1 MDPHILLRD
10 GAQAVENIPQKVKQ
24 SYHIS
29 QEFHMWVHQFSCS
42 VQSDSLRPHESQQA
56 RPKRNENI
64 HPSGTCAQFHH
75 HKMLGQLIFISSACV
90 WLLADITE
98 GKKKSLLPEW
108 GMEGVWG
115 PMNMYIMY

>member
-64 HPSGTCAQFHH
+64 HPYTNLYMFTAAFNSPQRETIQIP
-75 HKMLGQLIFISSACV
+75 K
-90 WLLADITE
+90 
-98 GKKKSLLPEW
+98 
-108 GMEGVWG
+108 
-115 PMNMYIMY
+115 